1 MRAPLLALLAAACAA
16 PSSTRIWSA
25 TAARVVGDGEPG
37 VVLGWRACHVAA
49 PLAAPLRV
57 ADAAGWRSM
66 CAALAGELAPLAEQP
81 SSPFDAAYVV
91 VIPLALGRQCR
102 GVVVSSEEGVDV
114 VTVDVVTGDA
124 AEGASGAPRRPSVAL
139 LRLGRRPNQVA
150 VVLRDE
156 VQGRERTAW
165 IYSPR

>member
-1 MRAPLLALLAAACAA
+1 
-16 PSSTRIWSA
+16 
-25 TAARVVGDGEPG
+25 
-37 VVLGWRACHVAA
+37 
-49 PLAAPLRV
+49 
-57 ADAAGWRSM
+57 M
-66 CAALAGELAPLAEQP
+66 CAALAGELAPLAERP

-91 VIPLALGRQCR
+91 VIPLALGSQCR

-114 VTVDVVTGDA
+114 VTVDVVTVDVVTDDA